1 MRRRGKTVGTAREPG
16 SGINVS
22 RRSLLAGTA
31 AAVVVGALADP
42 TRAAAAPTARPA
54 TVSTLV
60 KGDPFYVAHR
70 GGGRNWP
77 AMTAYA
83 YEQAAKVP
91 NVTAL
96 EISVCISADGV
107 LVCNHN
113 PTTTDMTGVPYRIAD
128 ETWETLSS
136 LMVSPKYTLDPKQP
150 SRPFTR
156 FDEVVERYIDDYVL
170 FVEPKVSAAAAP
182 LMARMAALQQ
192 PERVVWKQPINSWRF
207 WPAKKRGFTT
217 WGYVLDEPAH
227 TGQNLKRYAASPDID
242 MLGAYNACS
251 DDLVDDVVRAAA
263 DEGKRTI
270 MWEIKTLAQR
280 ERALRSGCQGLMTSD
295 VVDLVNAP
303 L

>member
-1 MRRRGKTVGTAREPG
+1 MGTARQQG
-16 SGINVS
+16 SGVNVS

-31 AAVVVGALADP
+31 AAVVVGGLADT
-42 TRAAAAPTARPA
+42 TRASAAPPARPA
-54 TVSTLV
+54 TVDTLV
-60 KGDPFYVAHR
+60 KSDPFYIAHR

-83 YEQAAKVP
+83 YEQAANIP

-136 LMVSPKYTLDPKQP
+136 LMVSPKYTLNPKQP
-150 SRPFTR
+150 ARPFTR

-182 LMARMAALQQ
+182 LMARMAALKQ

-217 WGYVLDEPAH
+217 WGYVLDEPGH
-227 TGQNLKRYAASPDID
+227 TGDNLKRYAASPDID
-242 MLGAYNACS
+242 MLGVYNAYG
-251 DDLVDDVVRAAA
+251 DDLVDEVVRAAD
-263 DEGKRTI
+263 DEGKRAI
-270 MWEIKTLAQR
+270 MWEIKTLGQR
-280 ERALRSGCQGLMTSD
+280 AHALRAGCQGLMTSN
-295 VVDLVNAP
+295 VVDVVNAP